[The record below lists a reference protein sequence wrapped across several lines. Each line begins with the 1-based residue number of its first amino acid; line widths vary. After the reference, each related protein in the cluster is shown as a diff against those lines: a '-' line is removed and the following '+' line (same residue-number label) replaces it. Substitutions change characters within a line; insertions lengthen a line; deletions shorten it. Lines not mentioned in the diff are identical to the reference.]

1 MLGLGDISLLS
12 MLELNEGVDSTFNF
26 FSLISTFLLYSIKL
40 IFFLIDILAYVI
52 VFRFISP

>member
-12 MLELNEGVDSTFNF
+12 VLELNEGVDSTFNF